1 MKKLVNLVLF
11 AAFAATVHAQKI
23 IADANAQKRNV
34 SGYHAIEVG
43 GGIDLYLSQGEES
56 VAVSASENKY
66 RDRII
71 TEVENGVLKIKYEY
85 NKNSNIHI
93 DFGNHKL
100 KAYVSFKTLDKLQ
113 GSGGSDIIVDG
124 TIKVSSLN
132 LGVSGGSDFEGRVET
147 GDLKVDASGGS
158 DVKISG
164 SATKIDIDASG
175 GSDFK
180 GYEMAVDM
188 CNLDVS
194 GGSDVY
200 ITVNKELTAE
210 ASGGS
215 DVYYKGAGVIREIK
229 SSGSSSIKKVTK

>member
-1 MKKLVNLVLF
+1 MKKVFNVILF
-11 AAFAATVHAQKI
+11 AAIAAAANSQKT

-34 SGYHAIEVG
+34 SSYHAIIVS
-43 GGIDLYLSQGEES
+43 GGIDLYLSPGEES
-56 VAVSASENKY
+56 VAVSASEDKF

-71 TEVENGVLKIKYEY
+71 TEVENGVLKIRYEY
-85 NKNSNIHI
+85 NKNSNVHI

-100 KAYVSFKTLDKLQ
+100 KAYVSFKTLDILQ
-113 GSGGSDIIVDG
+113 GSGGSDIVVEG
-124 TIKVSSLN
+124 AIKTTSLK
-132 LGVSGGSDFEGRVET
+132 LTLSGGSDFDGRVESES
-147 GDLKVDASGGS
+147 LEVNASGGS

-164 SATKIDIDASG
+164 SANSIDIDASG

-188 CNLDVS
+188 CNLDAS
-194 GGSDVY
+194 GGSDIY

-215 DVYYKGAGVIREIK
+215 DVYYKGAGTIREIK
-229 SSGSSSIKKVTK
+229 SSGSSSIKKITK